1 VPALRMRLQVEEVND
16 PVGPHAPSV
25 EWKTSYGLHQ
35 GCSTS

>member
-1 VPALRMRLQVEEVND
+1 MRLQVEEVKD
-16 PVGPHAPSV
+16 PVGPHAPPSV